1 MTQQWVRLPANWI
14 GEHGLADFK
23 WSNGG
28 PGSDQVAAL
37 MILVV
42 IAHRADRE
50 TGLARLTYDEI
61 TEGTSLSRAKVSS
74 GLTVLED
81 RKLITRRTDGR
92 RSVVGLAN
100 YDPNAGW
107 AMLPAKSMYSGGSIR
122 AFADF
127 RLRRVVELDAMKL
140 FLLIVQRRDRYSN
153 LAIISYDKIE
163 DYTGITRQRIK
174 SALSFLS
181 TFPLVYVEPQ
191 PSAQSEFGVS
201 NAYRIVGIEPRI
213 HQGTVGRAMIQT

>member
-1 MTQQWVRLPANWI
+1 MTQYWVRLPANWI
-14 GEHGLADFK
+14 AEHGLAEFK

-28 PGSDQVAAL
+28 AGSDQVAAL
-37 MILVV
+37 MNLVV
-42 IAHRADRE
+42 IAHAADRE

-61 TEGTSLSRAKVSS
+61 TERTSLSRAKVSS

-92 RSVVGLAN
+92 RSVFGLAN
-100 YDPNAGW
+100 YDPNGGW
-107 AMLPAKSMYSGGSIR
+107 AMLPAKSMYSGGRIR
-122 AFADF
+122 AFDDF

-140 FLLIVQRRDRYSN
+140 FLLFVQRRDRKSN

-163 DYTGITRQRIK
+163 DYTGITRPRIK

-181 TFPLVYVEPQ
+181 AFPLVYVEPQ
-191 PSAQSEFGVS
+191 PSVQSEFGVS
-201 NAYRIVGIEPRI
+201 NAYRIVGIETRV
-213 HQGTVGRAMIQT
+213 HQGTVGRAMIQA